1 MEIIKT
7 KFEGIYL
14 IKTNF
19 FKDFRGVFNKVFNYN
34 IFKKSGLNSEFKEF
48 FYSIS
53 QKNVIRGMHFQ
64 IPPYEHEKLVFVSN
78 GSIIDVVVDIRKNSN
93 NFGKFFEIKLYS
105 EKNIAIYI
113 SKGFA
118 HGFLSLEDNTIVNYL
133 TTSIYSKEH
142 DFGIKWNSFGYN
154 WNVEHP
160 IVSERDDQFPEL
172 IEFNSPF

>member
-64 IPPYEHEKLVFVSN
+64 VPPYEHEKLVFVSN
-78 GSIIDVVVDIRKNSN
+78 GCIIDVVVDIRKNSE
-93 NFGKFFEIKLYS
+93 NFGKFFAIRLCS
-105 EKNIAIYI
+105 EENLAIYI

-142 DFGIKWNSFGYN
+142 DFGIKWNSFRYN
-154 WNVEHP
+154 WSVKNP
-160 IVSERDDQFPEL
+160 IVSERDNSFPEL
-172 IEFNSPF
+172 KEFDSPF